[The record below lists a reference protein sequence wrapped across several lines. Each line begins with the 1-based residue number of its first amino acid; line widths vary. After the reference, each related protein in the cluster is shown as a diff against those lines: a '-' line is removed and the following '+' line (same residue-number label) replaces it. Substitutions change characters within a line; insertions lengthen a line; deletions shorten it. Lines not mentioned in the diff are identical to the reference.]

1 MGDAFYYLL
10 LVAVCVMSTV
20 RSMANRLYINVSGSS
35 PVSTYRF
42 SALSTF
48 IFSVMMLATMGFRLE
63 ISLFSL
69 AVGVFIGLSN
79 VCCIYLAFKVMEEGG
94 ISRYTLFLNLGGM
107 VLPFFY
113 GLFFNG
119 DAWTVGKFI
128 CLLLLGGALFVNL
141 EKGEKSSLRI
151 KIYSLCIFMLNGLGC
166 VALSFHQSNPLG
178 ANAVNGDSFTVLY
191 MLLNTLFGLI
201 ILLFLSRKKRDSQ
214 PKQSKSTA
222 LKSLAYTAVYGLL
235 YGFGNY
241 LLAVCL
247 LHIDPS
253 YQFPIFT
260 GGTVL
265 LAGFAGLP
273 FGEKLTKRFF
283 VSAALVLVGTT
294 ALLLPF

>member
-1 MGDAFYYLL
+1 MNNAVYYLL
-10 LVAVCVMSTV
+10 LVGVCVMATV
-20 RSMANRLYINVSGSS
+20 RSMANRLYIDVSGSS

-48 IFSVMMLATMGFRLE
+48 IFSVMMLATMGFQLE
-63 ISLFSL
+63 FSWFSL
-69 AVGVFIGLSN
+69 AIGIFIGCSN

-107 VLPFFY
+107 ILPFFY

-151 KIYSLCIFMLNGLGC
+151 KIYSMCIFMLNGLGC
-166 VALSFHQSNPLG
+166 VALSFHQNNPLG
-178 ANAVNGDSFTVLY
+178 ANAVDGDSFTVLY

-201 ILLFLSRKKRDSQ
+201 ILLFLSRKKGSDQ
-214 PKQSKSTA
+214 PKPSKSTM
-222 LKSLAYTAVYGLL
+222 LKSLAYTAIYGLL

-247 LHIDPS
+247 LHIEPS

-273 FGEKLTKRFF
+273 FGEKLTRRFF
-283 VSAALVLVGTT
+283 VSAILVIVGST

>member
-1 MGDAFYYLL
+1 MGDAVYYLL
-10 LVAVCVMSTV
+10 LIAVCVMCTV
-20 RSMANRLYINVSGSS
+20 RSMANRLYINESGSS
-35 PVSTYRF
+35 PISTYRF
-42 SALSTF
+42 SALSTL
-48 IFSVMMLATMGFRLE
+48 IFSVMMLATMGFQLK
-63 ISLFSL
+63 FSWFSFAL
-69 AVGVFIGLSN
+69 SVFIGCCN
-79 VCCIYLAFKVMEEGG
+79 VCWIDLAFKVMEEGG

-119 DAWTVGKFI
+119 DAWTVGKFV

-141 EKGEKSSLRI
+141 EKSENSSFRI
-151 KIYSLCIFMLNGLGC
+151 KLYSLCIFMLNGLSC
-166 VALSFHQSNPLG
+166 VALSFHQNNPLG
-178 ANAVNGDSFTVLY
+178 ADAVDGDSFTVLY

-201 ILLFLSRKKRDSQ
+201 ILFFLSRKKNDQ
-214 PKQSKSTA
+214 PKQSRKSMLKA
-222 LKSLAYTAVYGLL
+222 LGYTAAYGLL

-283 VSAALVLVGTT
+283 VSAALVLVGTM

>member
-1 MGDAFYYLL
+1 MGDAFYYFL
-10 LVAVCVMSTV
+10 LVVVCVMSTV
-20 RSMANRLYINVSGSS
+20 RSMANRLYINESGSS
-35 PVSTYRF
+35 PESTYRF
-42 SALSTF
+42 SALSTL
-48 IFSVMMLATMGFRLE
+48 IFSVMMLATMGFQLKF
-63 ISLFSL
+63 SWFSL
-69 AVGVFIGLSN
+69 MVGVFIGLSN

-119 DAWTVGKFI
+119 DAWTVGKFV

-141 EKGEKSSLRI
+141 EKGEKSSFRI
-151 KIYSLCIFMLNGLGC
+151 KVYSLCIFMLNGLGC

-201 ILLFLSRKKRDSQ
+201 ILLFLSCKKKEKK
-214 PKQSKSTA
+214 PAQSK
-222 LKSLAYTAVYGLL
+222 KSLFKALAYTAAYGLL

-241 LLAVCL
+241 LLAECL
-247 LHIDPS
+247 LYIDPS

-283 VSAALVLVGTT
+283 VSAGLVLVGTT

>member
-1 MGDAFYYLL
+1 MGDAVYYLL
-10 LVAVCVMSTV
+10 LIAVCVMSTV
-20 RSMANRLYINVSGSS
+20 RSMANRLYINESGSS
-35 PVSTYRF
+35 PLSTYRF
-42 SALSTF
+42 SALSTL
-48 IFSVMMLATMGFRLE
+48 IFSIMMLITMGFQLK
-63 ISLFSL
+63 FSWFSFAL
-69 AVGVFIGLSN
+69 SVFIGCCN

-119 DAWTVGKFI
+119 DTWTVAKFV

-141 EKGEKSSLRI
+141 EKNESSSFRI
-151 KIYSLCIFMLNGLGC
+151 KLYSLCIFMLNGLGC
-166 VALSFHQSNPLG
+166 VALSFHQNNPLR
-178 ANAVNGDSFTVLY
+178 ADAVDGDSFTVLY

-201 ILLFLSRKKRDSQ
+201 ILLFLSRKKNAH
-214 PKQSKSTA
+214 SKRSRRSMLKA
-222 LKSLAYTAVYGLL
+222 LVYTAAYGLL

-241 LLAVCL
+241 FLAICL
-247 LHIDPS
+247 LHIEPS

-273 FGEKLTKRFF
+273 FGEKFTKRFF
-283 VSAALVLVGTT
+283 VSATLVLVGTT